1 MTFHFSRW
9 FLLIALLALTGNVL
23 AADPPAKKDKG
34 KTTSTDPA
42 HTDDDFP
49 VQGEYVG
56 NIGWGQGSVS
66 AGLQVVAL
74 GDGKFESLLHR
85 GGLPGAGWDR
95 GTREKMTGDRKPYGV
110 QLVGYPGSLLLENG
124 RAAYYDLQGNPAGYL
139 QRTERVSP
147 TMGSYPPANATVL
160 FSEHDKKLDQFT
172 NAKLTKEGYLH
183 SGTMTKMPVGDFRM
197 HVEFRTP
204 YMPFAKGQSR
214 GNSGVYIQQRYEV
227 QILDSFGLP
236 GEFNEC
242 GALYRQTPPDVNM
255 CLPPL
260 AWQTYDI
267 YFTAARFAADGKT
280 KTQNARLTLFHNG
293 VAVHHNREIATKTG
307 AGKQEGPE
315 KFPINIQD
323 HGNPVALRNVWIV
336 LQEASAVGENVC
348 QPVLPGCQASC
359 VPAVFCCPTP
369 SCR

>member
-1 MTFHFSRW
+1 MMSQFSRCFL
-9 FLLIALLALTGNVL
+9 FLLILTVAGNAV
-23 AADPPAKKDKG
+23 AADPPKKDKG
-34 KTTSTDPA
+34 KTTYTNPANTD
-42 HTDDDFP
+42 TDFP
-49 VQGEYVG
+49 IQGEYVG
-56 NIGWGQGSVS
+56 RIRWGSESVTV
-66 AGLQVVAL
+66 GLQVIAL
-74 GDGKFESLLHR
+74 GDGKFDAMLHR

-95 GTREKMTGDRKPYGV
+95 GTREKLNGSRKDYGV
-110 QLVGYPGSLLLENG
+110 QLVGYPGSLLLEHG
-124 RAAYYDLQGNPAGYL
+124 RAAFYDLQGNSAGYL

-147 TMGSYPPANATVL
+147 TMGSTPPANAVVL
-160 FSEHDKKLDQFT
+160 FSEHDKNLTQFN

-183 SGTMTKMPVGDFRM
+183 SGTMMKMPVGDFRL
-197 HVEFRTP
+197 HLEFRTP

-242 GALYRQTPPDVNM
+242 GALYRQTPPDLNM

-260 AWQTYDI
+260 AWQTYDL

-293 VAVHHNREIATKTG
+293 VAVHNNREIPTKTG
-307 AGKQEGPE
+307 AGKPEGPE

-336 LQEASAVGENVC
+336 PADAGSGGEVNTCWQVFDTC
-348 QPVLPGCQASC
+348 QPCI
-359 VPAVFCCPTP
+359 PAVFCCPQR
-369 SCR
+369 CR